1 MRLLRKLPM
10 LLKRSLARKTLCME
24 ENNKAHQVFK
34 VSLGGLLFYLAGFL
48 PYNIFLTLLPQD
60 LIRGKLRANCA
71 STARRFYRNWKKANK
86 RARKSAFLAALN
98 DRPNSREV

>member
-48 PYNIFLTLLPQD
+48 PYNIFFDAFASRLDKGKAQGKLCVNCETLLSQ
-60 LIRGKLRANCA
+60 LEKGQKRVQECVSSCA
-71 STARRFYRNWKKANK
+71 K
-86 RARKSAFLAALN
+86 R
-98 DRPNSREV
+98 